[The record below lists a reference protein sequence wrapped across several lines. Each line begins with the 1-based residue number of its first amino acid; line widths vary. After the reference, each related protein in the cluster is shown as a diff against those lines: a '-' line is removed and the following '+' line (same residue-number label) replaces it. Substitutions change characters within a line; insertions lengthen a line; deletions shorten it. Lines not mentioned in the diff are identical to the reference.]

1 MATYFDALW
10 KALSRQGYSQLT
22 LRIYYVRVGIE
33 ARHYF
38 QICKCHC
45 DVSSGRRKF
54 KMSFTYK
61 LFFRFQ

>member
-10 KALSRQGYSQLT
+10 KALSRQGYSQST

-38 QICKCHC
+38 QICKCH
-45 DVSSGRRKF
+45 
-54 KMSFTYK
+54 
-61 LFFRFQ
+61 